1 MSEARANQRYTNIDL
16 IQLCKVNST
25 CLEPII
31 EFSFCMMMKKTGVK
45 ISDVNYS
52 GVSGTSNSTIAINLN
67 CSQAVPCT
75 NIVLDTI
82 ELASSTRGKQV
93 NSSCNN
99 AYGRAV
105 GAVQPKSCLLQQ
117 S

>member
-1 MSEARANQRYTNIDL
+1 
-16 IQLCKVNST
+16 
-25 CLEPII
+25 
-31 EFSFCMMMKKTGVK
+31 MMMKKTGVK
-45 ISDVNYS
+45 ISDVRYS
-52 GVSGTSNSTIAINLN
+52 GASGTSNSTIAINLN

-105 GAVQPKSCLLQQ
+105 GVVQPKSCLLQQ